1 MHAVSWFLDT
11 PSVPR
16 EGSSKG
22 LVVPFYQTLP
32 RRGRRQAPKTRSPT
46 PANPSA
52 CDFRD
57 PISCKLTVATPRARS
72 SRSKGGLMNRR
83 ATTRMLIEIRI
94 RHKPKP
100 FAMRIRPPWSVGVTT
115 AMGGEIVDIA
125 ALTTRFKH
133 WTLHVRA
140 DRLEVEH
147 PTPRH
152 QAIKEQQRGNE
163 ELSPGFVRGIILQE
177 WTTRLHTCK

>member
-1 MHAVSWFLDT
+1 
-11 PSVPR
+11 
-16 EGSSKG
+16 
-22 LVVPFYQTLP
+22 
-32 RRGRRQAPKTRSPT
+32 
-46 PANPSA
+46 
-52 CDFRD
+52 
-57 PISCKLTVATPRARS
+57 
-72 SRSKGGLMNRR
+72 MNRR
-83 ATTRMLIEIRI
+83 ATTRIIIKIRI

-125 ALTTRFKH
+125 ASTTRSKD

-147 PTPRH
+147 PTPRQH

-163 ELSPGFVRGIILQE
+163 KLSLGFVR
-177 WTTRLHTCK
+177 